1 MIYATIS
8 AAHDALMNEFNVTQM
23 QLTAVCAKLEEAVET
38 DKAYLRD
45 VFGNPMQQ
53 VEYENFQKKLMNLHR
68 IKMGLSKKAE
78 MLADAIADFDKHN
91 W

>member
-1 MIYATIS
+1 MIYTTIS
-8 AAHDALMNEFNVTQM
+8 TAHDALMNEFNVTQM
-23 QLTAVCAKLEEAVET
+23 QLTAVCTKLEEAVET

-45 VFGNPMQQ
+45 VFGDPIQQ
-53 VEYENFQKKLMNLHR
+53 VEYENFQKKLMNLRR

-78 MLADAIADFDKHN
+78 MIADAIADFDKHN